1 MCLVTQSSHASA
13 LTGFKKVLKSDISGL
28 EICIELVYSID
39 NQFNLSLSK
48 FQQTL
53 FFANYIQLMWD
64 SFPQI
69 HILDTYNADIT
80 DIKRIILRSRL
91 HLWHA
96 QISASRKDKNE
107 IAQ

>member
-1 MCLVTQSSHASA
+1 
-13 LTGFKKVLKSDISGL
+13 
-28 EICIELVYSID
+28 
-39 NQFNLSLSK
+39 
-48 FQQTL
+48 
-53 FFANYIQLMWD
+53 MWD

-96 QISASRKDKNE
+96 QISASSKDKNE